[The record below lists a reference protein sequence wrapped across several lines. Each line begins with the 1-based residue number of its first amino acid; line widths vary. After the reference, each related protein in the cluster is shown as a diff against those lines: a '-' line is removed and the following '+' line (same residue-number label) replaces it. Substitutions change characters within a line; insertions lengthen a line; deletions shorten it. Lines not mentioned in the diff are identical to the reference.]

1 MNNKKF
7 IITIIILA
15 VIVAAVSFFAVNEAR
30 KNKEMSQLFAVEK
43 QEMENEY
50 STFAT
55 QYDELQIQI
64 NNDSLREKLE
74 SEKLK
79 TQRLLE
85 ELRQVKTSDA
95 AEIMRL
101 KKELKTVRAVLRSY
115 VMQIDSLN
123 KINAALMQENQ
134 EVKSKYSAAT
144 AQISNLSQ
152 ETKSLN
158 EKVSLAAQLD
168 ATNIRVQT
176 LNKRGRDTERVKN
189 IKKIAISFTIVKNI
203 TAQTGNKTLYVRIAK
218 PDNEVL
224 TKSPSNQF
232 KSEDR
237 NISYSIKKYIEYTGE
252 EQTVTVYWDVEEFL
266 AAGTYH
272 VYILMQENYLFYEDI
287 PAEEKLDFFKKP
299 AEFLTSAASSKDQKN
314 GYVFSHVDSVLTTSR
329 ATSTYPSFGFEAA
342 LVRTEGGTNALRV
355 LYTQPNS
362 PAEEAGLKRGDWIIA
377 VDNQKV
383 STSDYSTYITRPTK
397 AYSFTLGKYNPYPEE
412 VDDPEFNYVEFD
424 TLGVVQMPEPRYVEE
439 QDVLKYSIISSGSRK
454 AFYLLY
460 NEFGESA
467 DALKEA
473 FSQLNG
479 QQFDDIILD
488 LRYNPGGYVNTSQQ
502 LCSALVPATAMGQPF
517 LHMTYN
523 DKINKTETLN
533 FESSPLTGGASL
545 SYQNLY
551 VLTSGNTASASEI
564 VINCLKPYMEGRL
577 YQVGAATFGKNVA
590 QQLFTNAE
598 APGVELWLT
607 TTYLSN
613 SQGYYDYF
621 KNGLLPDFEIE
632 ENYGAELGDFGSAED
647 QLMQP
652 VLYRMENGSFPVVTN
667 PDESEDATTLS
678 RSRTSKHV
686 QLLVDPIAR
695 KPHYNRIKR

>member
-1 MNNKKF
+1 M
-7 IITIIILA
+7 
-15 VIVAAVSFFAVNEAR
+15 
-30 KNKEMSQLFAVEK
+30 
-43 QEMENEY
+43 
-50 STFAT
+50 
-55 QYDELQIQI
+55 D
-64 NNDSLREKLE
+64 LRGDAGKL
-74 SEKLK
+74 S
-79 TQRLLE
+79 
-85 ELRQVKTSDA
+85 
-95 AEIMRL
+95 
-101 KKELKTVRAVLRSY
+101 
-115 VMQIDSLN
+115 
-123 KINAALMQENQ
+123 
-134 EVKSKYSAAT
+134 
-144 AQISNLSQ
+144 
-152 ETKSLN
+152 
-158 EKVSLAAQLD
+158 
-168 ATNIRVQT
+168 
-176 LNKRGRDTERVKN
+176 
-189 IKKIAISFTIVKNI
+189 
-203 TAQTGNKTLYVRIAK
+203 
-218 PDNEVL
+218 
-224 TKSPSNQF
+224 
-232 KSEDR
+232 
-237 NISYSIKKYIEYTGE
+237 
-252 EQTVTVYWDVEEFL
+252 
-266 AAGTYH
+266 
-272 VYILMQENYLFYEDI
+272 FYEDI

-314 GYVFSHVDSVLTTSR
+314 GYVFSHVDSVFTTSR
-329 ATSTYPSFGFEAA
+329 ATSTYPCFGFEAA
-342 LVRTEGGTNALRV
+342 LVRTDGGTNALRV

-424 TLGVVQMPEPRYVEE
+424 TIGVVPMPEPRYVEE

-460 NEFGESA
+460 NEFGEST
-467 DALKEA
+467 DALKEV

-502 LCSALVPATAMGQPF
+502 LCSALAPATAMGQPF

-598 APGVELWLT
+598 APNIELWLT

-621 KNGLLPDFEIE
+621 KEGLLPDFEIE

>member
-1 MNNKKF
+1 MKKH
-7 IITIIILA
+7 ISHLIYGWL
-15 VIVAAVSFFAVNEAR
+15 
-30 KNKEMSQLFAVEK
+30 
-43 QEMENEY
+43 
-50 STFAT
+50 
-55 QYDELQIQI
+55 
-64 NNDSLREKLE
+64 
-74 SEKLK
+74 
-79 TQRLLE
+79 
-85 ELRQVKTSDA
+85 
-95 AEIMRL
+95 
-101 KKELKTVRAVLRSY
+101 
-115 VMQIDSLN
+115 
-123 KINAALMQENQ
+123 ALMGL
-134 EVKSKYSAAT
+134 
-144 AQISNLSQ
+144 LS
-152 ETKSLN
+152 SC
-158 EKVSLAAQLD
+158 
-168 ATNIRVQT
+168 
-176 LNKRGRDTERVKN
+176 G
-189 IKKIAISFTIVKNI
+189 
-203 TAQTGNKTLYVRIAK
+203 
-218 PDNEVL
+218 
-224 TKSPSNQF
+224 
-232 KSEDR
+232 EDR
-237 NISYSIKKYIEYTGE
+237 SGEYYALIATKTWIYE
-252 EQTVTVYWDVEEFL
+252 V
-266 AAGTYH
+266 
-272 VYILMQENYLFYEDI
+272 MQENYLFYEDI

-299 AEFLTSAASSKDQKN
+299 AEFLTSAASSKDQKG

-329 ATSTYPSFGFEAA
+329 ATSTYPCFGFEAA
-342 LVRTEGGTNALRV
+342 LVRELNALRV
-355 LYTQPNS
+355 LYVQPNS
-362 PAEEAGLKRGDWIIA
+362 PAKEAGLKRGDWIIA
-377 VDNQKV
+377 IDSQKI
-383 STSDYSTYITRPTK
+383 SISNYSTYITHPTK
-397 AYSFTLGKYNPYPEE
+397 AHRFTLGKYNPYPEN

-439 QDVLKYSIISSGSRK
+439 QDVLKYGIISSGNRK

-460 NEFGESA
+460 NEFGE
-467 DALKEA
+467 DTKALKEVL
-473 FSQLNG
+473 SQLGG
-479 QQFDDIILD
+479 QQFDDFILD
-488 LRYNPGGYVNTSQQ
+488 LRYNPGGYVNTAHE
-502 LCSALVPATAMGQPF
+502 LGSALAPATAMGQPF
-517 LHMTYN
+517 LHMIYN

-598 APGVELWLT
+598 APGIELWLT

-621 KNGLLPDFEIE
+621 KDGLLPDFEIE